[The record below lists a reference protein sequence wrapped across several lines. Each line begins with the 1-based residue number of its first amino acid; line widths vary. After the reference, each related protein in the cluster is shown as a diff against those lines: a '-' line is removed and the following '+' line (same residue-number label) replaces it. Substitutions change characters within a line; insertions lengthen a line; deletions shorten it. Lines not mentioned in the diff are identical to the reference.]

1 MTLEKKRRSVGV
13 FARRSD
19 AELAL
24 QELKAAN
31 YPMHYVSVIARDA
44 EKQADIAGVEVK
56 EHTGNT
62 SEEGAAAGAVSGG
75 ALGGMTGLLVGLGLL
90 AIPGIGPIMLAGAE
104 ATAIATALA
113 GSAIGAAAGSLA
125 GALLGL
131 GIPEEQAR
139 VYSDLVAKGYYLV
152 IVTGTEEEIH
162 LAKMILHH
170 RDIQQWGTYELSPS
184 LNRRYKY
191 AVGVFSTRQ
200 HVETALTELRAVGF
214 PMSHVSVIAQETK
227 TLDDLGEV
235 KISSSKYDYASLGIS
250 DDLTRYYEHQV
261 SLGDYLVILNGTD
274 IHIAGART
282 ILESNRIQHFHTY
295 SRVAVNPAKSNYQ
308 ILSANRYF

>member
-1 MTLEKKRRSVGV
+1 MTLEKERRSVGV
-13 FARRSD
+13 FAKRLD

-31 YPMHYVSVIARDA
+31 FSMHHVSVIAQNT
-44 EKQADIAGVEVK
+44 EEQADIAGVEVK
-56 EHTGNT
+56 KHTGNI
-62 SEEGAAAGAVSGG
+62 SDEGAAAGAVSGG
-75 ALGGMTGLLVGLGLL
+75 ALGGVTGLLVGLGLL

-125 GALLGL
+125 GALLGF

-139 VYSDLVAKGYYLV
+139 VYSDLVSKGYYLV
-152 IVTGTEEEIH
+152 IVTGAEEEIH
-162 LAKMILHH
+162 LAKMILHN

-184 LNRRYKY
+184 LNKRYKS

-200 HVETALTELRAVGF
+200 HLERAFSELRTAGF
-214 PMSHVSVIAQETK
+214 PMSHVSVVAEETNS
-227 TLDDLGEV
+227 LDDLGEV
-235 KISSSKYDYASLGIS
+235 KISSSQYNYANLGIP
-250 DDLTRYYEHQV
+250 DDLTRYYEHRV

-274 IHIAGART
+274 IHIAAART
-282 ILESNRIQHFHTY
+282 ILESNKIQHFHTY
-295 SRVAVNPAKSNYQ
+295 SRAAVNSAKSNYQ